1 VRLAGNRSRQRE
13 LWNVTSTKSVSS
25 IEFDEAFPADGSRTR
40 VHTVLP
46 ARPLIEPPLHDLF
59 NCSED
64 YLADFGCLADGHKS
78 IANTELFG
86 NPDSQHL
93 LIEARVIAIY
103 MPEEPTGTNIE
114 GEAPDI
120 EPVVETDEATVTDDA
135 ELERTLGLSGG
146 LAIGIGTMIGAGIFV
161 FPGLAGAEVGTAAT
175 VSFAVG
181 GVIALLVA
189 LPTSE
194 LATAMPKSGGGYY
207 FISRG
212 LGTLAGTVI
221 GLSLW
226 LGLVFATAFYLVGL
240 GFYALDALA
249 AVGVGI
255 SATPGLIVSVIAVL
269 SGIGFTVLNI
279 TGTENAAKLQNGI
292 VALLLSMLIA
302 FLGFGLLE
310 AFGFVQV
317 DTPPGEARNV
327 WEVVPIMSVAAL
339 VFTSYLGFAQVA
351 TVAGEMKNPGRNLPL
366 AMVGSVLI
374 VTVMYILTIFV
385 ATSVFTQ
392 DALEAA
398 GETAMVEVGRQLLG
412 PAGALVIII
421 GGLLAT
427 MSSANASVLST
438 SRAIYG
444 VSKDALLPKEASR
457 INLKY
462 GTPHVALGM
471 AGGPV
476 VVLAATRQV
485 QLLAE
490 VASFLHLI
498 MYGLMCVA
506 LLAIRR
512 DEPEW
517 YDPDFRV
524 PGGSVI
530 PVVGALASFGLI
542 AFMNRTSIAVG
553 IVVILVTAG
562 WYFYYARDVNL
573 KGAL

>member
-1 VRLAGNRSRQRE
+1 MSGESA
-13 LWNVTSTKSVSS
+13 
-25 IEFDEAFPADGSRTR
+25 
-40 VHTVLP
+40 
-46 ARPLIEPPLHDLF
+46 
-59 NCSED
+59 
-64 YLADFGCLADGHKS
+64 
-78 IANTELFG
+78 
-86 NPDSQHL
+86 
-93 LIEARVIAIY
+93 
-103 MPEEPTGTNIE
+103 GTNIE
-114 GEAPDI
+114 GEAPDLQ
-120 EPVVETDEATVTDDA
+120 EVVETDEATITEEA
-135 ELERTLGLSGG
+135 ELERTLGLGGG

-175 VSFAVG
+175 VSFGVG

-240 GFYALDALA
+240 GFYALDGLAELGVSVGASPGAL
-249 AVGVGI
+249 
-255 SATPGLIVSVIAVL
+255 VSVIAVVA
-269 SGIGFTVLNI
+269 GIGFTVLNV

-292 VALLLSMLIA
+292 VALLLSMLAA

-310 AFGFVQV
+310 VVGVV
-317 DTPPGEARNV
+317 DAGTPPGEAANV
-327 WEVVPIMSVAAL
+327 WQVGPILSVAAL

-366 AMVGSVLI
+366 AMIGSVLV
-374 VTVMYILTIFV
+374 VTVMYVLTIFV
-385 ATSVFTQ
+385 ATDVFTQ
-392 DALEAA
+392 DRLEIA
-398 GETAMVEVGRQLLG
+398 GETAMVDIGRELLG
-412 PAGALVIII
+412 APGALVIIG

-427 MSSANASVLST
+427 ISSANASILST

-444 VSKDALLPKEASR
+444 VSKDALLPRLASR
-457 INLKY
+457 INLRY

-490 VASFLHLI
+490 VASFLHLV

-506 LLAIRR
+506 LLALRR
-512 DEPEW
+512 DEPVW

-524 PGGSVI
+524 PGGPVV

-542 AFMNRTSIAVG
+542 AFMDPVSIAVG
-553 IVVILVTAG
+553 IAVTVATAG
-562 WYFYYARDVNL
+562 WYVYYARDIRL
-573 KGAL
+573 RGAL